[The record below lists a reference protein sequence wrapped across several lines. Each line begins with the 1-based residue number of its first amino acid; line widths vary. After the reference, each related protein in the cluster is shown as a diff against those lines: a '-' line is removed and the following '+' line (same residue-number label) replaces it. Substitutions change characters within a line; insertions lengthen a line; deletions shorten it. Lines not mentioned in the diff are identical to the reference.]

1 MPECTCHGANPEC
14 CYCGGWGWIGDRV
27 CPKEQ
32 ALHVGMTVKPR
43 PVRVLPRRR
52 RGGGPHFTPGQKVQ
66 CPICGKWKVNLV
78 DHSKAIHPGAA

>member
-32 ALHVGMTVKPR
+32 ALHAGITVRPGPDQKMLNLILASKARPR
-43 PVRVLPRRR
+43 PVK
-52 RGGGPHFTPGQKVQ
+52 TP
-66 CPICGKWKVNLV
+66 CPICGKRKVNV
-78 DHSKAIHPGAA
+78 RDHMNAVHKGAA